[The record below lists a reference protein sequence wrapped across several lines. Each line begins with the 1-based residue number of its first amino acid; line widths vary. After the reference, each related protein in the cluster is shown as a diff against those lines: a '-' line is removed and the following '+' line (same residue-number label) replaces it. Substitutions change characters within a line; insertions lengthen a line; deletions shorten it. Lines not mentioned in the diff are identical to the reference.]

1 MPIHRSLVGGRAKR
15 PPSLFGT
22 AMIDLANP
30 EKRGR
35 LLKAIRASRDALEP
49 YRRVRK
55 FMVEHYCGSWY
66 STTTPQSEERIL
78 VNLMNQTARIY
89 TVALAANN
97 PQVLVSTPRIETLPF
112 ARRFEVNL
120 NKLIGDMCLDQTFRT
135 IVLDAYF
142 CLGCGVVMMRDTDT
156 RFHGLLESEE
166 DVWLDPG
173 EPWLNRVSLD
183 DLIIDMPAKER
194 SKMRYCGHRYR
205 ADYEKVMD
213 EPGYSKKVK
222 DKLKPTSREA
232 FESAGSTRDIGTDPA
247 QDDDLKEMI
256 WLQDVWI
263 AENKS
268 IVTMSCDQDLEPLIE
283 REWTGSQ
290 AGPYKF
296 LSLGDVPD
304 RVVPA
309 SPASNLMGMHLLQ
322 NRLHRRMEDDSDA
335 HRVVNVYPPGME
347 DDAERLRTAQRNG
360 WYRGKSPEQIKQ
372 FETGGIDQRDMGLAT
387 FIQQEYDRFAGNLQ
401 AMGGLG
407 PQSSTVGQEEMIYGE
422 LSRNVADM
430 RMAVVN
436 FASDCILD
444 LGRLMWEDQTLE
456 IKSSI
461 PVGNTGIELRSDWT
475 PDDRQGAFEDYEFR
489 VEPYS
494 MVFKTP
500 EQKLQELF
508 QVLQQLAPLW
518 PMFQASG
525 ATLDAEAIVDEIA
538 RLKNRPEFK
547 KFITFANPAM
557 MLGGDQ
563 NTVRQS
569 PVTTRETIRR
579 NVPTGGTADARAS
592 AMVQSLMGGRS
603 QVNGQMA
610 NAMQRSPA

>member
-1 MPIHRSLVGGRAKR
+1 M
-15 PPSLFGT
+15 F
-22 AMIDLANP
+22 DLADQ

-35 LLKAIRASRDALEP
+35 LRKAIKASRDALEIH
-49 YRRVRK
+49 RRVRK
-55 FMVEHYCGSWY
+55 LMVEHYCGSWY
-66 STTTPQSEERIL
+66 STTAPQDGERIL
-78 VNLMNQTARIY
+78 VNLLNQTGRIY
-89 TVALAANN
+89 TVAMAANN
-97 PQVLVSTPRIETLPF
+97 PQVLVSTPSMDNLPF
-112 ARRFEVNL
+112 ARKFEVNV
-120 NKLIGDMCLDQTFRT
+120 NKLISDMGLDQTFRA
-135 IVLDAYF
+135 IVLDAFF

-183 DLIIDMPAKER
+183 DLILDMPAKEL

-213 EPGYSKKVK
+213 EPGYDKKVK
-222 DKLKPTSREA
+222 DKLRPTSRESHDSVGA
-232 FESAGSTRDIGTDPA
+232 TQEIGTDPA
-247 QDDDLKEMI
+247 QDNDLKDMI
-256 WLQDVWI
+256 WLQDLWI
-263 AENKS
+263 AENNS
-268 IVTMSCDQDLEPLIE
+268 IVTMPCDQDLEPLIE

-304 RVVPA
+304 RIIPS
-309 SPASNLMGMHLLQ
+309 SPAINLFGMHLQQ

-335 HRVVNVYPPGME
+335 HRIVNVYPPGMD
-347 DDAERLRTAQRNG
+347 DDAERLRTAERNG

-372 FETGGIDQRDMGLAT
+372 FETGGIDQRDMAMAT
-387 FIQQEYDRFAGNLQ
+387 FLQDEFDRFAGNLQ

-407 PQSSTVGQEEMIYGE
+407 PQASTATQEQMIYGE
-422 LSRNVADM
+422 MSRNVADM
-430 RMAVVN
+430 RMSVVS
-436 FASDCILD
+436 FASACILD

-456 IKSSI
+456 IKSAI
-461 PVGNTGIELRSDWT
+461 PVGNAGLQIQSNWT
-475 PDDRQGAFEDYEFR
+475 PDDRRGNFEDYQFT

-508 QVLQQLAPLW
+508 QVLQQIAPLW

-525 ATLDAEAIVDEIA
+525 ASLDAEAIVDEIA

-547 KFITFANPAM
+547 RFITFSAPAE

-563 NTVRQS
+563 NTIRS
-569 PVTTRETIRR
+569 PAVTSREVVRR
-579 NVPTGGTADARAS
+579 NVPTGGTADARSS
-592 AMVQSLMGGRS
+592 AMIQSLMGGKSS

-610 NAMQRSPA
+610 NAMQRRPA

>member
-1 MPIHRSLVGGRAKR
+1 M
-15 PPSLFGT
+15 F
-22 AMIDLANP
+22 DLADQ

-35 LLKAIRASRDALEP
+35 LRKAIRASRDAIENH
-49 YRRVRK
+49 RRVRK
-55 FMVEHYCGSWY
+55 LMVENFCGSWY
-66 STTTPQSEERIL
+66 SSTTPQDNERIL
-78 VNLMNQTARIY
+78 VNLLNQTGRIY
-89 TVALAANN
+89 TVALAASN
-97 PQVLVSTPRIETLPF
+97 PQVLVSTPLMESLPF
-112 ARRFEVNL
+112 ARKFEVNL
-120 NKLIGDMCLDQTFRT
+120 NKLISDMALDQTFRA
-135 IVLDAYF
+135 IVLDAFF
-142 CLGCGVVMMRDTDT
+142 CIGCGVVMMRDTDT

-183 DLIIDMPAKER
+183 DLILDMPAKEL

-213 EPGYSKKVK
+213 EPGYDKKVK
-222 DKLKPTSREA
+222 DKLKPTSRE
-232 FESAGSTRDIGTDPA
+232 SQDSVGSTQEIGTDPS
-247 QDDDLKEMI
+247 QDNDLKDMI

-268 IVTMSCDQDLEPLIE
+268 VVTMPCDQDLEPLIE

-304 RVVPA
+304 RIIPA
-309 SPASNLMGMHLLQ
+309 SPAINLFGMHLQQ

-335 HRVVNVYPPGME
+335 HRVVQVYPPGMD
-347 DDAERLRTAQRNG
+347 DDAKRLQTSERNG

-372 FETGGIDQRDMGLAT
+372 FEMGGIDQRDMAMAT
-387 FIQQEYDRFAGNLQ
+387 FLQDEFDRFAGNLQ

-407 PQSSTVGQEEMIYGE
+407 PQAATASQEQMVYGE

-430 RMAVVN
+430 RMSVVS
-436 FASDCILD
+436 FASAAILD
-444 LGRLMWEDQTLE
+444 LGRLMWNDQTLE
-456 IKSSI
+456 IQSAI
-461 PVGNTGIELRSDWT
+461 PVGNTGIQIPSNWT
-475 PDDRQGAFEDYEFR
+475 PDDRRGEFEDYELK

-508 QVLQQLAPLW
+508 QVLQQIAPLW

-547 KFITFANPAM
+547 RFITFATPAM
-557 MLGGDQ
+557 ELGGDQ
-563 NTVRQS
+563 NTIRS
-569 PVTTRETIRR
+569 PAVTSRETVRR
-579 NVPTGGTADARAS
+579 NVPTGGTAANRS
-592 AMVQSLMGGRS
+592 STMIQSLLGGKSS
-603 QVNGQMA
+603 QVNGQQA
-610 NAMQRSPA
+610 SAMQRRPA

>member
-1 MPIHRSLVGGRAKR
+1 M
-15 PPSLFGT
+15 F
-22 AMIDLANP
+22 DLAND

-35 LLKAIRASRDALEP
+35 LLKAIKASRGELEKH
-49 YRRVRK
+49 RRVRK
-55 FMVEHYCGSWY
+55 LMVEHYCGSWY
-66 STTTPQSEERIL
+66 DTTTPQDDGKIL

-89 TVALAANN
+89 TIVLAANN
-97 PQVLVSTPRIETLPF
+97 PQVLVSTPRMETLPF
-112 ARRFEVNL
+112 ARRFEINL
-120 NKLIGDMCLDQTFRT
+120 NKLIGDMELDKTFRA
-135 IVLDAYF
+135 IVLDAFF
-142 CLGCGVVMMRDTDT
+142 CIGCGVVMMRDTDT

-183 DLIIDMPAKER
+183 DLILDMPAKEL

-232 FESAGSTRDIGTDPA
+232 FDSAGATREIGLDSA
-247 QDDDLKEMI
+247 EDDDLKDMV
-256 WLQDVWI
+256 WLQDLWI

-268 IVTMSCDQDLEPLIE
+268 IVTMPCEQDLEPLIE
-283 REWTGSQ
+283 RDWTGSQ

-296 LSLGDVPD
+296 MSLGDVPD
-304 RVVPA
+304 RIIPA
-309 SPASNLMGMHLLQ
+309 SPAVNLFGMHLQQ
-322 NRLHRRMEDDSDA
+322 NRLHVRMEADSDA
-335 HRVVNVYPPGME
+335 HRLVNVYPPGKE
-347 DDAERLRTAQRNG
+347 NLAEKIRTGQRNG
-360 WYRGKSPEQIKQ
+360 WYQGQSPEQIKQ
-372 FETGGIDQRDMGLAT
+372 FEVGGIDQRDLAMAQ
-387 FIQQEYDRFAGNLQ
+387 FVQDEYDRFAGNLQ

-407 PQSSTVGQEEMIYGE
+407 AQSATVGQEELIHGQ
-422 LSRNVADM
+422 LTKNVADM
-430 RMAVVN
+430 RMNVVS

-444 LGRLMWEDQTLE
+444 LGHLMWEDQTLE
-456 IKSSI
+456 LRTSMPI
-461 PVGNTGIELRSDWT
+461 GNSGIEVSSDWT
-475 PDDRQGAFEDYEFR
+475 PDNRKGEFEDYEFR

-508 QVLQQLAPLW
+508 QVLQELAPLW

-525 ATLDAEAIVDEIA
+525 ASLDAEAIVEEIA

-547 KFITFANPAM
+547 RFITFASPAD

-563 NTVRQS
+563 NTIRQS
-569 PVTTRETIRR
+569 PVTSRETIRK
-579 NVPTGGTADARAS
+579 NVPTGGTADSRS
-592 AMVQSLMGGRS
+592 SILQQTMLGGKP
-603 QVNGQMA
+603 QVNSQQMA
-610 NAMQRSPA
+610 SMSRAPA

>member
-1 MPIHRSLVGGRAKR
+1 
-15 PPSLFGT
+15 
-22 AMIDLANP
+22 MIDLHND

-35 LLKAIRASRDALEP
+35 LIKAIKASREAMDP
-49 YRRVRK
+49 FRRVRK
-55 FMVEHYCGSWY
+55 ELIRDYVGSWY
-66 STTTPQSEERIL
+66 STSGAKCKTL
-78 VNLMNQTARIY
+78 VNLINQTARIY

-97 PQVLVSTPRIETLPF
+97 PQAMVSTPTVEMLPF

-120 NKLIGDMCLDQTFRT
+120 NKLISDMNLSQTFRA
-135 IVLDAYF
+135 IVLDAFF

-156 RFHGLLESEE
+156 RFHGILESEE

-183 DLIIDMPAKER
+183 DLILDMPAKEL

-213 EPGYSKKVK
+213 EPGYDQKVK
-222 DKLKPTSREA
+222 DKLKPTKRDSDD
-232 FESAGSTRDIGTDPA
+232 SVGSTRDIA
-247 QDDDLKEMI
+247 QDGTASDDDMKDMV
-256 WLQDVWI
+256 WLQDIWI
-263 AENKS
+263 AENNQ
-268 IVTMSCDQDLEPLIE
+268 IATMAVDQDLPPLIE
-283 REWTGSQ
+283 RDWTGSQ

-304 RVVPA
+304 NVIPA
-309 SPASNLMGMHLLQ
+309 SPAVNLKGMHDLQ
-322 NRLHRRMEDDSDA
+322 NRLHRRMEKDSDA
-335 HRVVNVYPPGME
+335 HRVVNTYSPAGA
-347 DDAERLRTAQRNG
+347 DDASKIQKAERNSWVRMNNPKDVGQV
-360 WYRGKSPEQIKQ
+360 EV
-372 FETGGIDQRDMGLAT
+372 GGIDQRDMALAT
-387 FIQQEYDRFAGNLQ
+387 FLQEEYDRLAGNLQ

-407 PQSSTVGQEEMIYGE
+407 PQAATLGQEELVHGQ

-430 RMAVVN
+430 RMAVVG
-436 FASDCILD
+436 FAGDCILD

-456 IKSSI
+456 IQSSI
-461 PVGNTGIELRSDWT
+461 PVGNSGIQVDSTWS
-475 PDDRQGAFEDYEFR
+475 PDTRLGEFEDYDFR

-508 QVLQQLAPLW
+508 QVLQQVATLW

-547 KFITFANPAM
+547 RFITFAAPAM
-557 MLGGDQ
+557 MQGGDQ
-563 NTVRQS
+563 NTVKQS
-569 PVTTRETIRR
+569 PVTSRETVRK
-579 NVPTGGTADARAS
+579 NVSTGGTAKKAS
-592 AMVQSLMGGRS
+592 QEMVKTLMGSGS
-603 QVNGQMA
+603 GGQL
-610 NAMQRSPA
+610 NRKPA

>member
-1 MPIHRSLVGGRAKR
+1 M
-15 PPSLFGT
+15 F
-22 AMIDLANP
+22 DLSDP

-35 LLKAIRASRDALEP
+35 LFKAIKASRDAMEKH
-49 YRRVRK
+49 RRVRK
-55 FMVEHYCGSWY
+55 LMVEHYCGSWY
-66 STTTPQSEERIL
+66 DTTTPQDDGKIL
-78 VNLMNQTARIY
+78 VNLMNQTARIF

-97 PQVLVSTPRIETLPF
+97 PQVLVSTPRMETLPF

-120 NKLIGDMCLDQTFRT
+120 NKLISDMALDQTFRA
-135 IVLDAYF
+135 IVLDAFF
-142 CLGCGVVMMRDTDT
+142 CIGCGVVMMRDTDT

-183 DLIIDMPAKER
+183 DLILDMPAKER
-194 SKMRYCGHRYR
+194 NKMRFCGHRYR

-232 FESAGSTRDIGTDPA
+232 FDSAGSTREIGIDPSE
-247 QDDDLKEMI
+247 DNDLKDMV
-256 WLQDVWI
+256 WLQDLWI

-268 IVTMSCDQDLEPLIE
+268 IVTMACDQSDLEPLIE
-283 REWTGSQ
+283 REWKGSQ

-296 LSLGDVPD
+296 MSLGDVPD
-304 RVVPA
+304 RIIPA
-309 SPASNLMGMHLLQ
+309 SPAVNLFGMHLQQ
-322 NRLHRRMEDDSDA
+322 NRLHVRMEADSDA
-335 HRVVNVYPPGME
+335 HRITNVYPPGME
-347 DDAERLRTAQRNG
+347 DDAKRLQTAVRNG
-360 WYRGKSPEQIKQ
+360 WYRAKNPEQIKQ
-372 FETGGIDQRDMGLAT
+372 FETGGIDQRDMALAT
-387 FIQQEYDRFAGNLQ
+387 FIMDEYDRFAGNLQ

-407 PQSSTVGQEEMIYGE
+407 AQASTATQEQMIYGE

-430 RMAVVN
+430 RMAVVS

-444 LGRLMWEDQTLE
+444 LGRLMWEDETLE
-456 IKSSI
+456 IQSSI
-461 PVGNTGIELRSDWT
+461 PVGNSGMEFKSDWT
-475 PDDRQGAFEDYEFR
+475 PDYRVGEFEDYEFR

-508 QVLQQLAPLW
+508 QVLQQIAPLW

-547 KFITFANPAM
+547 RFITFANPAE

-563 NTVRQS
+563 NTIRQS
-569 PVTTRETIRR
+569 PVTSRETVRR
-579 NVPTGGTADARAS
+579 NVGTGGTQEARSNVMIQA
-592 AMVQSLMGGRS
+592 LMGGKP
-603 QVNGQMA
+603 QINGQQQ
-610 NAMQRSPA
+610 AMMGRRPA